1 METRKRLITA
11 AQKLLWERGHA
22 RTSPKDIQAAA
33 SAGQGSMYHHF
44 HSKEDLSVAVLEV
57 AARAMRHDAEAS
69 FSGPGTA
76 LEKLEGYLR
85 RRRDGHHGCRIR
97 QMTCFVGA
105 LASPAL
111 MAPVTTT
118 RNWLLEAVADAARRS
133 IENGELRDDIDP
145 TTLACNAATVV
156 RGGCPLARA
165 HGNPSQFGAAV
176 DGAVSTLERVAA

>member
-22 RTSPKDIQAAA
+22 ATGPKDIQAAA

-44 HSKEDLSVAVLEV
+44 HSKEDLSAAVLEV
-57 AARAMRHDAEAS
+57 TARAMRHDAEAS
-69 FSGPGTA
+69 FSAPGTA
-76 LEKLEGYLR
+76 SEKLEGHR
-85 RRRDGHHGCRIR
+85 RRQRDGLHGCRIR
-97 QMTCFVGA
+97 QMTYVAGA

-118 RNWLLEAVADAARRS
+118 LNWLLEAVADAARRS

-145 TTLACNAATVV
+145 TALACTAATVV
-156 RGGCPLARA
+156 RGGRPLARA

-176 DGAVSTLERVAA
+176 DGAVSTLERAAA